1 MIPPWR
7 FTNGSMPELAYDL
20 HIHSCLSPCGDD
32 DMTPANIVGMAKVI
46 GLNLIAL
53 TDHSSCKNCP
63 AFAAAAAAYGMNV
76 LFGME
81 LTTAEEVHVLC
92 YFPTLNDA
100 MAFDAYVYGQL
111 PDIPNTPALF
121 GNQLIYD
128 ENDQICGREEKL
140 LISATAISFD
150 QVFDL
155 VRSYHGIMVP
165 AHINKPSTSLLG
177 NLGFIPPDSRF
188 TCVEVKDPADWPALQ
203 DTYPYLKKCRMLN
216 SSDAH
221 DLNTLQEPLFFIR
234 PEDPSPAAVLKYLE
248 TSGGLHRT
256 A

>member
-46 GLNLIAL
+46 GLDLIAL

-188 TCVEVKDPADWPALQ
+188 TCVEVKDPAEYLSIHEKVQ
-203 DTYPYLKKCRMLN
+203 DVE
-216 SSDAH
+216 
-221 DLNTLQEPLFFIR
+221 QF
-234 PEDPSPAAVLKYLE
+234 
-248 TSGGLHRT
+248 
-256 A
+256 